1 MPDDTSSRLVT
12 DVAELPKRWRLPP
25 GGETLWVDAALGGRL
40 RAMVWRVDDA
50 RGSVLVVPGRTEF
63 IEKYGEVIHD
73 LLDRRYAVGIYDP
86 YNHGLSPRPLA
97 NPHKHHATT
106 FAPLITDMTTV
117 MASLAD
123 TGLPKPMTLLAHSM
137 GGHVALQALAQQPD
151 LAPRAILTAPMVG
164 IRLAPLMAWLARA
177 LGRVTRGGRQAQ
189 RYAPGQGDW
198 RGGARRLALRRLL
211 TSDAA
216 RFAAEDALLVANPDL
231 KLGGVTLGWLDTAL
245 RSCDALARPGIVE
258 VIKADCLFL
267 LGGADRVVDN
277 AAARRLAAR
286 IPSAR
291 VVDIP
296 DARHELLRERD
307 DFRGRA
313 LTAIDDFLGGED
325 VRRSR

>member
-12 DVAELPKRWRLPP
+12 DMAELPRRWKLPT
-25 GGETLWVDAALGGRL
+25 GGETVWVDAALGGRL
-40 RAMVWRVDDA
+40 RAMLWPMAGA

-97 NPHKHHATT
+97 NPHKHHAIS
-106 FAPLITDMTTV
+106 FAPLITDLETV
-117 MASLAD
+117 MASLTNA
-123 TGLPKPMTLLAHSM
+123 GLPQPLTLLAHSM
-137 GGHVALQALAQQPD
+137 GGHVALHALARQPD

-164 IRLAPLMAWLARA
+164 IRLAPLMAWLAQA

-216 RFAAEDALLVANPDL
+216 RFAAEDALLAANPAL
-231 KLGGVTLGWLDTAL
+231 RLGGVTLGWLDTAL
-245 RSCDALARPGIVE
+245 RSCDAFAKPGIAE
-258 VIKADCLFL
+258 RITADCLFL

-286 IPSAR
+286 MSSAR
-291 VVDIP
+291 VEDIP
-296 DARHELLRERD
+296 GARHEILRERD
-307 DFRGRA
+307 DLRDFA
-313 LTAIDDFLGGED
+313 FTAIDDFLGG
-325 VRRSR
+325 